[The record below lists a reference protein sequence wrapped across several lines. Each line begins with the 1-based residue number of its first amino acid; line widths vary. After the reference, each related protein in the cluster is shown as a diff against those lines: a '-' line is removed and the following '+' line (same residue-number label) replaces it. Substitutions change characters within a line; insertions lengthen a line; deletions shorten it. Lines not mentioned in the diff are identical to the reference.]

1 MDELIERAKKVK
13 RQNEDEWLSI
23 SEVVSIGIGY
33 VQNDTLGII
42 IGVKGNV
49 ETLSDKFPEKID
61 KIPISV
67 KSVREIRAL

>member
-1 MDELIERAKKVK
+1 MDILEKAKQVK
-13 RQNEDEWLSI
+13 RQNEEEWLSY

-42 IGVKGNV
+42 IGVKGNTD
-49 ETLSDKFPEKID
+49 EIAEKIPDTID

>member
-1 MDELIERAKKVK
+1 MDDLLEKAKQVK
-13 RQNEDEWLSI
+13 KQNEDEWLSYT
-23 SEVVSIGIGY
+23 EVVSIGIGY

-42 IGVKGNV
+42 IGVKGNADV
-49 ETLSDKFPEKID
+49 MSEKFPDTID